1 MLLTST
7 AAGFSQT
14 GAPPTPAAQ
23 AAGAGKQGQ
32 IGQQATSAAQATA
45 ALREKLFA
53 VAVKQTTPIFE
64 GKAVELALQIKKAP
78 QFTAGV
84 NKDEVSVAG
93 VSAEGFSQYV
103 MHDGKKIGQAVL
115 TRLTKGER
123 FVELNAENFSSQ
135 FDVEEDVIDPE
146 ETLDVSGNEEELIAA
161 LKKLNAQEEPED
173 DKDKDKEEDE
183 EKYEDVERDENG
195 GSGAGSGS
203 SDGGETPGQGGY
215 ETPDRKEV
223 EEKDAPEEDLEE
235 IRVTFE
241 GCSPVID
248 RNQGQVRVQSKTQT
262 LKKGIVVEESAC
274 SDSGTNFTI
283 QKSGAT
289 CDDKIDVTA
298 RIAKPQYLEY
308 YVNSQQERIQLSD
321 CQPDP
326 DTTFSITEDDSCPI
340 DIDLQNGMA
349 YIETQ
354 MVYTD
359 GNNNLQTVRT
369 CERSQFYQPIKM
381 AQVTDGCNIRHD
393 FGNSLSTEM
402 AMWIYQK
409 DDQFFQASP
418 CSVTENTYPHE
429 KVFKKNGVDICQTM
443 VDLSGRRAIPQYR
456 TQITVGG
463 ASQYIDQCTPDS
475 NASIEIKS
483 TTEGCINPAEFNHDI
498 AAGVSYGLERHY
510 FENPTREYVSSCQ
523 QGGTTYV
530 HNVDVSS
537 WKHND
542 EKKVAQPLS
551 DVSINVAGQVYPIA
565 SNMMLPGAPE
575 VAYTKLETEAEQ
587 VASGRY
593 FEGCY
598 AFVPTRLTDVFER
611 PDSTRLEV
619 PLGDGEVF
627 EEGYQCKPTIEGCI
641 SPADFTHDF
650 TAGVSTG
657 LERFYYTNPDR
668 VYVGNCQKGDTNY
681 THIAQ
686 TSAWKY
692 DDPKRKARPL
702 SDVSI
707 KIEGLSYT
715 IATKKLLPNA
725 QYVAYTKKNIEE
737 VEAPSERYYEG
748 CNAMVPVQR
757 NQVYE
762 RPDGSKHSVTISNGT
777 PVNEGDKCERSK
789 EQRKRYIRTKFEAK
803 GYGTLYSYNPSGKV
817 RSMDVSQSW
826 GWNGNGHQWQSFS
839 DRTDG
844 EYQSTGC
851 RVVQQNCTGRKV
863 QGRVTNVFANEE
875 RDVLTLPDGKVEYS
889 EWKEV
894 SRSEPVQS
902 CQASQPSRYSDSYCD
917 NGSDH

>member
-1 MLLTST
+1 MRNILRLSIVGAMLLTST

-14 GAPPTPAAQ
+14 AAPPTPAAQ
-23 AAGAGKQGQ
+23 AAGAGKPT
-32 IGQQATSAAQATA
+32 TSAAQATA

-135 FDVEEDVIDPE
+135 FDVKEDAIDPE

-161 LKKLNAQEEPED
+161 LKKLNAPEEPED
-173 DKDKDKEEDE
+173 DKDKDDKEDD
-183 EKYEDVERDENG
+183 EKYEDVDRDENG

-203 SDGGETPGQGGY
+203 SDGGETPGQNGY

-409 DDQFFQASP
+409 DEQFFQASP

-456 TQITVGG
+456 TQITVNG
-463 ASQYIDQCTPDS
+463 AAQYIDQCTPDS
-475 NASIEIKS
+475 NAFVEIKS

-510 FENPTREYVSSCQ
+510 YENPNRFYVSSCQ
-523 QGGTTYV
+523 QGGTSYT
-530 HNVDVSS
+530 HNVELSS
-537 WKHND
+537 WKYDD

-551 DVSINVAGQVYPIA
+551 DVSISVSGQVYPIA
-565 SNMMLPGAPE
+565 SNMLLPGAPE
-575 VAYTKLETEAEQ
+575 VAYGALGQETDQ
-587 VASGRY
+587 VPGGRY
-593 FEGCY
+593 YEGCY
-598 AFVPTRLTDVFER
+598 AFVPTKLTDVFER
-611 PDSTRLEV
+611 PDGTRHEIDMGAGA
-619 PLGDGEVF
+619 PY
-627 EEGYQCKPTIEGCI
+627 EEGYQCKSTTQGCTN
-641 SPADFTHDF
+641 ANDFIHDF
-650 TAGVSTG
+650 AAGYSFG
-657 LERFYYTNPDR
+657 LQRFYYNNPDR
-668 VYVGNCQKGDTNY
+668 NYVGSCKKGDKTFEHNVE
-681 THIAQ
+681 TASWANDDAKLKAKPRSNVWIRVEGANHTIAQ
-686 TSAWKY
+686 N
-692 DDPKRKARPL
+692 
-702 SDVSI
+702 
-707 KIEGLSYT
+707 
-715 IATKKLLPNA
+715 KLLPGAA
-725 QYVAYTKKNIEE
+725 QVAYSKTKEEE
-737 VEAPSERYYEG
+737 VPRAGDATFDG
-748 CNAMVPVQR
+748 CNKTVPSTLR
-757 NQVYE
+757 RTYE
-762 RPDGSKHSVTISNGT
+762 RPDGTKYVKNAGAGSGVVTD
-777 PVNEGDKCERSK
+777 VCV
-789 EQRKRYIRTKFEAK
+789 RKTE
-803 GYGTLYSYNPSGKV
+803 TN
-817 RSMDVSQSW
+817 
-826 GWNGNGHQWQSFS
+826 N
-839 DRTDG
+839 
-844 EYQSTGC
+844 
-851 RVVQQNCTGRKV
+851 GRKYKSYSPNPGRCEKKFAQEFDV
-863 QGRVTNVFANEE
+863 QEYKTRVKT
-875 RDVLTLPDGKVEYS
+875 TYPDGKVEYS
-889 EWKEV
+889 SWSSTKTTRTSKGYKWKYG
-894 SRSEPVQS
+894 SH
-902 CQASQPSRYSDSYCD
+902 YHND
-917 NGSDH
+917 NQC

>member
-14 GAPPTPAAQ
+14 AAPPTPAAQ
-23 AAGAGKQGQ
+23 AVGADKPT
-32 IGQQATSAAQATA
+32 TSAAQATA

-84 NKDEVSVAG
+84 NKDEVSVSG

-135 FDVEEDVIDPE
+135 FDVEEDAINPE

-173 DKDKDKEEDE
+173 DKDKDDKEDD
-183 EKYEDVERDENG
+183 EKYEDVDRDENG

-203 SDGGETPGQGGY
+203 SDGGETPGQNGY

-349 YIETQ
+349 YIETSL
-354 MVYTD
+354 VYTD

-381 AQVTDGCNIRHD
+381 AQVTDGCNVRHD
-393 FGNSLSTEM
+393 FGNKLSTEM

-409 DDQFFQASP
+409 DEQFFQASP

-456 TQITVGG
+456 TQITVNG
-463 ASQYIDQCTPDS
+463 AAQYIDQCTPDS
-475 NASIEIKS
+475 NASVEIKS

-510 FENPTREYVSSCQ
+510 YENPNRFYVSSCQ
-523 QGGTTYV
+523 QGGTSYT
-530 HNVDVSS
+530 HNVELSS
-537 WKHND
+537 WKYDD

-551 DVSINVAGQVYPIA
+551 DVSINVAGQVYPLA
-565 SNMMLPGAPE
+565 SNMLLPGAPE
-575 VAYTKLETEAEQ
+575 IAYTSLGEESEQ
-587 VASGRY
+587 KPGGRY

-598 AFVPTRLTDVFER
+598 GFIPTRLTDVFER
-611 PDSTRLEV
+611 PDGTRHEV
-619 PLGDGEVF
+619 ALGAGTPYA
-627 EEGYQCKPTIEGCI
+627 EGYQCKSTTEGCMTP
-641 SPADFTHDF
+641 SDFIHDF
-650 TAGVSTG
+650 TSGYSFG
-657 LERFYYTNPDR
+657 LQRFYYNNPDR
-668 VYVGNCQKGDTNY
+668 NYVGSCEKGDKTFNHNVE
-681 THIAQ
+681 TTGWQNNDA
-686 TSAWKY
+686 KL
-692 DDPKRKARPL
+692 KAKPL
-702 SDVSI
+702 SDVWI
-707 KIEGLSYT
+707 RVAGTNHT
-715 IATKKLLPNA
+715 IASKKLLSGA
-725 QYVAYTKKNIEE
+725 QQVAYSLTNEEE
-737 VEAPSERYYEG
+737 VPRAGDATFDG
-748 CNAMVPVQR
+748 CNKTVPSTLR
-757 NQVYE
+757 RTYE
-762 RPDGSKHSVTISNGT
+762 RPDGSDYVKTAGAGSGVVSDVCTRVTERKTKRKTTYYNPGVPTCSRGFIT
-777 PVNEGDKCERSK
+777 NEYER
-789 EQRKRYIRTKFEAK
+789 EEYRTRTKIT
-803 GYGTLYSYNPSGKV
+803 Y
-817 RSMDVSQSW
+817 
-826 GWNGNGHQWQSFS
+826 
-839 DRTDG
+839 
-844 EYQSTGC
+844 
-851 RVVQQNCTGRKV
+851 
-863 QGRVTNVFANEE
+863 
-875 RDVLTLPDGKVEYS
+875 PDGKVEYTS
-889 EWKEV
+889 WKDHSSSKLIKSLV
-894 SRSEPVQS
+894 RKDGKRSNDRE
-902 CQASQPSRYSDSYCD
+902 YC
-917 NGSDH
+917 